1 MTLRAVW
8 VETEVQVEWPLR
20 RREGTK
26 WSSKYGQVFQ
36 EVFLE
41 RGVEMDGAF

>member
-8 VETEVQVEWPLR
+8 VETEAQMEWALR
-20 RREGTK
+20 RREGKK

-36 EVFLE
+36 EVFLG
-41 RGVEMDGAF
+41 RRVEMGEAF